1 MAKPKIAD
9 LIKYLRDIYE
19 AGLRRI
25 KYDVILQDIKI
36 PDYLARFWLHQLEQN
51 GYVEICWGVII
62 LKDKLARSKNKPND
76 TEDSK
81 KKDDLVM
88 CPSCFN
94 VMYEHEIK
102 RGRCPECDSKFL
114 TPKTAADLLKTSQ

>member
-1 MAKPKIAD
+1 MAKPKIVD

-25 KYDVILQDIKI
+25 KYDVILKDIRI

-51 GYVEICWGVII
+51 GYVEICWGVIV
-62 LKDKLARSKNKPND
+62 LKDKLARSKNRTKNNGM
-76 TEDSK
+76 
-81 KKDDLVM
+81 KDNLII

-94 VMYEHEIK
+94 VMTEYEIK
-102 RGRCPECDSKFL
+102 NGKCPECDSELL
-114 TPKTAADLLKTSQ
+114 TPKAISDMLKVSH